1 MSGFFKD
8 FHYYRPEEKRGIAV
22 LLVIILVLIG
32 VNTAV
37 YYHSR
42 QGDSP
47 KTDDAVSEQK
57 FTENYNNMVQKTQG
71 DGKKSARRDN
81 APARSASATDEAV
94 ISLHPFD
101 PNVADSAELRQM
113 GLPAWMARNVV
124 RYRNSGGHFR
134 QPEDLLRIYGMDS
147 VLYGRI
153 ESYIRISEE
162 DKRPARDTASLLLP
176 REPRK
181 QSYTSDKFTR
191 DTLIEINTADT
202 ALLKRIPGIGSAIA
216 RMITDYRSRLGGYY
230 SIRQLRDINI
240 DADRLQTWLY
250 ADSTRITKVP
260 VGSTVSR
267 LQRHPYISFSQARAI
282 KEYRD
287 SHGQLSSL
295 RPLKLYEEFT
305 EEDLNRISRYIEFD

>member
-22 LLVIILVLIG
+22 LLVIIFVLIG

-37 YYHSR
+37 YFSR
-42 QGDSP
+42 QG
-47 KTDDAVSEQK
+47 SETETEGEISDQE
-57 FTENYNNMVQKTQG
+57 FTENYNSLMQKTQEA
-71 DGKKSARRDN
+71 DRRPARRDE
-81 APARSASATDEAV
+81 APARSATSAADEAV
-94 ISLHPFD
+94 ISMHPFN
-101 PNVADSAELRQM
+101 PNTADSAELRQL
-113 GLPAWMARNVV
+113 GLPAWTARNVV
-124 RYRNSGGHFR
+124 RYRNSGGRFR

-147 VLYGRI
+147 TLYGRI

-162 DKRPARDTASLLLP
+162 DKRQTRDTASLLLP
-176 REPRK
+176 REPRR
-181 QSYTSDKFTR
+181 QNYTSDKFTC
-191 DTLIEINTADT
+191 DTLIEINAADT
-202 ALLKRIPGIGSAIA
+202 TLLKRIPGIGSTIA

-230 SIRQLRDINI
+230 SIQQLRDINI

-250 ADSTRITKVP
+250 ADSTMIAKIP
-260 VGSTVSR
+260 VGSSVSR
-267 LQRHPYISFSQARAI
+267 LRRHPYISFYQARAI

>member
-22 LLVIILVLIG
+22 LLVIIFVLIG

-37 YYHSR
+37 YYSR

-47 KTDDAVSEQK
+47 NTDDDVSEQK
-57 FTENYNNMVQKTQG
+57 FKESYNNIVQKTQG
-71 DGKKSARRDN
+71 GGKGTARRDN

-94 ISLHPFD
+94 ISMHPFN
-101 PNVADSAELRQM
+101 PNVADSAELRQL

-124 RYRNSGGHFR
+124 RYRNNGGRFR

-176 REPRK
+176 HEPRK
-181 QSYTSDKFTR
+181 QSYVSDKFTR

-202 ALLKRIPGIGSAIA
+202 TLLKRIPGIGSAIA

-240 DADRLQTWLY
+240 DADRLLTWLY
-250 ADSTRITKVP
+250 ADSTRITKIP

-267 LQRHPYISFSQARAI
+267 LLRHPYISFSQARVI

>member
-22 LLVIILVLIG
+22 LLVIIFVLIG

-37 YYHSR
+37 YYNR
-42 QGDSP
+42 QGDNP
-47 KTDDAVSEQK
+47 KADKDVSEQE
-57 FTENYNNMVQKTQG
+57 FAESYDSLVQKAQG
-71 DGKKSARRDN
+71 DGRKSARRDN
-81 APARSASATDEAV
+81 APSRPASVADEAV
-94 ISLHPFD
+94 VSLHPFD
-101 PNVADSAELRQM
+101 PNVADSAELRRL

-124 RYRNSGGHFR
+124 KYRDSGGRFR

-153 ESYIRISEE
+153 ESYVRISEE

-181 QSYTSDKFTR
+181 QTYTSDKFTR

-202 ALLKRIPGIGSAIA
+202 VLLKRIPGIGSVIA
-216 RMITDYRSRLGGYY
+216 RMITDYRNRLGGYY
-230 SIRQLRDINI
+230 SIQQLREINI
-240 DADRLQTWLY
+240 DADRLLTWLY
-250 ADSTRITKVP
+250 ADSTLITKIP
-260 VGSTVSR
+260 VGSTVPR
-267 LQRHPYISFSQARAI
+267 LRRHPYINYSQARVI